1 MRKTKRRKSGTSTKR
16 GLVGTLF
23 KGAQRLP
30 AHVSDEPEW
39 YLDGAEVKLTR
50 VFTIVLILHLVAVGG
65 ILAFKMIEKA
75 SAPSSLVETSSDAKR
90 QEAESA
96 KAAVASDVV
105 EAKPAEVKQAVKK
118 ALKVER
124 RNPVILSDP
133 TRKGMSSYRV
143 SAGETLV
150 SIAREQGVSVAEL
163 RRLND
168 LHTGDQLYSGKWLTV
183 PEKVAANEQTV
194 GNTASPV
201 KAVPVSS
208 QPKVLKAKPVGSQA
222 SKSTAHASKATKVV
236 KAKPVASKAKSK
248 AKVKTVPVAK
258 KATKAPAA
266 TKGATYT
273 VQSGDTLYG
282 IARKTGVKYSTLIS
296 LNHLDKP
303 ELLKVGQVLKV
314 AAK

>member
-1 MRKTKRRKSGTSTKR
+1 MKKTKRRKSGASTKR

-75 SAPSSLVETSSDAKR
+75 SVPSSLVETNSDAKQ
-90 QEAESA
+90 QESESA
-96 KAAVASDVV
+96 KVAPAPDAVA
-105 EAKPAEVKQAVKK
+105 AKPEELKQAVKK

-183 PEKVAANEQTV
+183 PEKVAATEQTV
-194 GNTASPV
+194 GNGASPV
-201 KAVPVSS
+201 KAMPMAS
-208 QPKVLKAKPVGSQA
+208 QPKALKAKPVGSQA
-222 SKSTAHASKATKVV
+222 SKPAVHVAKASKVV
-236 KAKPVASKAKSK
+236 KAKPVASKSK
-248 AKVKTVPVAK
+248 PKASSVAK
-258 KATKAPAA
+258 KSTKTP
-266 TKGATYT
+266 TSSKGATYT

-314 AAK
+314 TAK

>member
-75 SAPSSLVETSSDAKR
+75 SAPSSLVEISSDAK
-90 QEAESA
+90 QQQAESGKVAPALAAA
-96 KAAVASDVV
+96 KTDV
-105 EAKPAEVKQAVKK
+105 PKQAVKQ

-183 PEKVAANEQTV
+183 PEKVAAAEQMI
-194 GNTASPV
+194 GNAASPV
-201 KAVPVSS
+201 KAVPVTS
-208 QPKVLKAKPVGSQA
+208 QPKALKAKPVGSQT
-222 SKSTAHASKATKVV
+222 SKSIAHVV
-236 KAKPVASKAKSK
+236 KVKPVASKAKL
-248 AKVKTVPVAK
+248 KVKVKVSPVAK
-258 KATKAPAA
+258 KSVKIPTAS
-266 TKGATYT
+266 KGSTYT

-282 IARKTGVKYSTLIS
+282 IARKTGVKYSALIS